1 MVAGQI
7 VRWIGSKIRQC
18 RQVDGTRNV
27 NLQESV
33 HKSIVYFD
41 YSQKLTNQNDQNSHV
56 QYVIKNDRKM
66 SNDKLLSKDKLSLM
80 TI

>member
-1 MVAGQI
+1 MVAGSM
-7 VRWIGSKIRQC
+7 VWWISSKIRQC
-18 RQVDGTRNV
+18 RLVGGTRNV
-27 NLQESV
+27 NLRGSV

-56 QYVIKNDRKM
+56 QYVIKNDCKM